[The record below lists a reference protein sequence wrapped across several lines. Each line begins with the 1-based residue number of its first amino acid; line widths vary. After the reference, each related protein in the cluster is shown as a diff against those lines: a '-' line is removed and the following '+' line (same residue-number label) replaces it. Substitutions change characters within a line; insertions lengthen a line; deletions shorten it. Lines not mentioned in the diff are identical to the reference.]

1 MNVEHIV
8 ADFETCK
15 KAHKMGLRIDTV
27 LKWATYE
34 EQGQYV
40 ISEKKG
46 QHQYV
51 LDGGYKPI
59 DYDDF
64 AIPAPTAEE
73 VPLPFRIEFKYEKGY
88 YAVRISHW
96 KVTFDT
102 QGGYGKSRHEIKIA
116 PNEATARLK
125 MAIWLI
131 ENVPEA
137 RQWYVENEYLKEA
150 KFKQWQEANNER
162 D

>member
-1 MNVEHIV
+1 MNIERIV

-15 KAHKMGLRIDTV
+15 KAHEIGLRLDTV

-51 LDGGYKPI
+51 LNGGYKPI

-73 VPLPFRIEFKYEKGY
+73 VPLPWKKSLNGKK
-88 YAVRISHW
+88 ISLFQAGDGISVYDHV
-96 KVTFDT
+96 KQRTCVSCSYDDED
-102 QGGYGKSRHEIKIA
+102 KSR
-116 PNEATARLK
+116 ATIYLAL
-125 MAIWLI
+125 AIWLI
-131 ENVPEA
+131 KNVPEA
-137 RQWYVENEYLKEA
+137 RQWYVENGYMKKDGDE
-150 KFKQWQEANNER
+150 
-162 D
+162 

>member
-1 MNVEHIV
+1 MNIERIV

-15 KAHKMGLRIDTV
+15 KAAEMGLKINTIFHWFKRDDDG
-27 LKWATYE
+27 E
-34 EQGQYV
+34 
-40 ISEKKG
+40 ISFTIETKMRADKF
-46 QHQYV
+46 
-51 LDGGYKPI
+51 PST
-59 DYDDF
+59 
-64 AIPAPTAEE
+64 APAPTAEE

-137 RQWYVENEYLKEA
+137 RQWYVENGYLDEA
-150 KFKQWQEANNER
+150 MFKAWQEANHAR

>member
-73 VPLPFRIEFKYEKGY
+73 VPLPWGEFFTHGFTLASYPPNMAYEVPH
-88 YAVRISHW
+88 ASH
-96 KVTFDT
+96 F
-102 QGGYGKSRHEIKIA
+102 YRHDVGDS
-116 PNEATARLK
+116 PNEATARLE

-137 RQWYVENEYLKEA
+137 RQWYVDNRYLSGGA
-150 KFKQWQEANNER
+150 KCP
-162 D
+162 

>member
-1 MNVEHIV
+1 MNVEHII

-73 VPLPFRIEFKYEKGY
+73 VPLPRKAFKIDGSLYFILCNRAE
-88 YAVRISHW
+88 
-96 KVTFDT
+96 VTFDT
-102 QGGYGKSRHEIKIA
+102 VKGNGDFIYENCFN

-131 ENVPEA
+131 ENVPEV
-137 RQWYVENEYLKEA
+137 RKWYVGSGYLKEV
-150 KFKQWQEANNER
+150 NNER